1 MTSNIRLALSTLL
14 SLISG
19 IGLLIYMDEGTLFL
33 SALLLSVLAIKNI
46 NSKVDSDSNFDTHN
60 LFISSFIGLWF
71 ALSIAPAFSIK
82 LEEITILTNG
92 FLIQA
97 LLSFVF
103 FIIFYVTKISIIGR
117 IESGVKGGV
126 GIVVSSLISGAAAG
140 ISSAS
145 LWQFYLYLK

>member
-46 NSKVDSDSNFDTHN
+46 NSKVDSDSNFDAHN
-60 LFISSFIGLWF
+60 LLISSFIGLWF

-126 GIVVSSLISGAAAG
+126 GIIVSSLIAGAAAG